1 VLGVH
6 HLEVADDAVLAVT
19 SLDHEAQ
26 ELLAAQGQGE
36 LLVPAH
42 MGRTG
47 DAVRGLVR
55 LQLGAVLGGEVPAG
69 SLWSTL
75 GVSVNTDGQAGRNY
89 KQAEHIWWKKSKK
102 KYKTLLNSL

>member
-1 VLGVH
+1 
-6 HLEVADDAVLAVT
+6 
-19 SLDHEAQ
+19 
-26 ELLAAQGQGE
+26 
-36 LLVPAH
+36 

-102 KYKTLLNSL
+102 QASKFSSIEFIDKESLYELYSQDNKRKNSSEEKQRKLFLRLLRLDI